1 MSSIHGFKYFNT
13 SCSWSISLVVRPF
26 EYSWFQVIVFVLF
39 SLFLPF
45 ANHKFCTIIELFLPF
60 NFLRFKKTCLSSF
73 YLHYGLF
80 FFFWVW
86 LWSSLSLS
94 LLLYDFYCISF
105 WYVYFFFLINIG
117 RSNKSTISILSIS
130 NDVTGLGPKILAQT
144 VILKSLILNLS
155 ARPAGSVCGNF
166 ACNESCV
173 LYVGCKLQAAM
184 SHLWII
190 RLLFS
195 FPLPRR

>member
-1 MSSIHGFKYFNT
+1 MVSS
-13 SCSWSISLVVRPF
+13 
-26 EYSWFQVIVFVLF
+26 YSFCFVFSF
-39 SLFLPF
+39 STLCESQILHDYRTFF
-45 ANHKFCTIIELFLPF
+45 ALQFSQIQ
-60 NFLRFKKTCLSSF
+60 KTCLSSF

-80 FFFWVW
+80 FFFFGYDYGP
-86 LWSSLSLS
+86 LSLS
-94 LLLYDFYCISF
+94 PSF
-105 WYVYFFFLINIG
+105 FMIFIVFPFGMFTFFFLINIG
-117 RSNKSTISILSIS
+117 RSNKPTIRILSIG

-184 SHLWII
+184 SHLWIS